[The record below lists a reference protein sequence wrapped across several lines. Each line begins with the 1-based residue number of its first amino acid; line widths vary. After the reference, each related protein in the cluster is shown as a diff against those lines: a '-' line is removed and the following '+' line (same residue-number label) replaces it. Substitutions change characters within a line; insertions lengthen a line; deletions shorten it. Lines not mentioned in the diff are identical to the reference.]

1 MMIKQRGFLG
11 MALLALTACSFGY
24 GDQATLTRILEE
36 GKNRNRGYQT
46 LTELCTKIG
55 PRLTG
60 STHLE
65 RAKVWAMDKFKSY
78 GLQNVHLEEWGT
90 VEVGFERGPRQSVKL
105 IAPYEAAL
113 TYTTPC
119 WTVGTSGPVQGKLMV
134 SPTTAAEAEAKKDD
148 LKGAWILMPGTVGMR
163 AADYRKP
170 TELDLKIDTYGIAG
184 RIYTTG
190 VDLVWTGGTWRDYT
204 DETRPKTP
212 LIVVPKKDY
221 DLMKF
226 NVDKS
231 RSPIL
236 EVNIENRFLRKPIP
250 QHNVI
255 AEIPGTEKPDEVV
268 IVSGHL
274 DSWNGP
280 GSQGASDNGTGS
292 SATIEAA
299 RILMASGA
307 KPKRTIRF
315 ILWTGEEQGLL
326 GSTSYVDKH
335 KDELDKIM
343 AVLVE
348 DSGQN
353 YHASIAGLPNM
364 MEILQT
370 SVGPMADAFPEMPVA
385 AREVS
390 RMSRSG
396 SDHVPFLLKGVPA
409 FFMGKGGNL
418 SYRHV
423 WHTQNDRPTEVPEAN
438 MRQMS
443 TNLAVLSYNL
453 SCSPEMMPRVALSS
467 TVHDDHQVG
476 GYFEDG
482 DSFTCKCSEHLEI
495 ALQLQMKPFR

>member
-1 MMIKQRGFLG
+1 MKMFNRRFAVLAMIAASAF
-11 MALLALTACSFGY
+11 AFGY
-24 GDQATLTRILEE
+24 GDQATLDRILAE
-36 GKNRNRGYQT
+36 GKNRNQGYRT
-46 LTELCTKIG
+46 LEELCNKFG

-60 STHLE
+60 SSNLD
-65 RAKVWAMDKFKSY
+65 RAKDWAVARFKKN
-78 GLQNVHLEEWGT
+78 GLSNVHMEEWG
-90 VEVGFERGPRQSVKL
+90 VLPLGFERGPRQSVKMVL
-105 IAPYEAAL
+105 PYESAM

-119 WTVGTSGPVQGKLMV
+119 WTPGTEGPVRGSVVMMPATAELIEAGKE
-134 SPTTAAEAEAKKDD
+134 TF
-148 LKGAWILMPGTVGMR
+148 KGKWILMPGKVGMR

-170 TELDLKIDTYGIAG
+170 TELDKKMDGYGIAG

-190 VDLVWTGGTWRDYT
+190 VDLVWTGGTWNDYN

-212 LIVVPKKDY
+212 MVVVTRQDYNAISYNLGKKQD
-221 DLMKF
+221 
-226 NVDKS
+226 VVV
-231 RSPIL
+231 
-236 EVNIENRFLRKPIP
+236 EVNIENRFLRRPMP

-255 AEIPGTEKPDEVV
+255 AEIPGTDKADEVV
-268 IVSGHL
+268 IVSGHF

-292 SATIEAA
+292 VATIEAA
-299 RILMASGA
+299 RILMAAGA
-307 KPKRTIRF
+307 KPRRTIRF

-326 GSTSYVDKH
+326 GSSAYVEKH
-335 KDELDKIM
+335 KAELDKIM

-353 YHASIAGLPNM
+353 YHASIAGLPSM
-364 MEILQT
+364 MDILT
-370 SVGPMADAFPEMPVA
+370 NAVGPMAQAFPEMPVQ
-385 AREVS
+385 AREVA

-396 SDHVPFLLKGVPA
+396 SDHVPFLMRGVPA

-423 WHTQNDRPTEVPEAN
+423 WHTQNDRPSEVPEIN
-438 MRQMS
+438 VRQMS

-453 SCSPEMMPRVALSS
+453 ACSPDMMPRVDLRA

-482 DSFTCKCSEHLEI
+482 DSFMCKCSEHLELM
-495 ALQLQMKPFR
+495 LQLGMKSFK